1 MPVDP
6 VCGMEVGKNT
16 EMTLEHEGEPYYF
29 CSHECRNVFQKNPE
43 PHMKSSVPNIK
54 EVYHHYIPRI
64 PYGRARGEFDMW
76 IKDEKNL
83 QVGDKTAFTR
93 SFREEDLRKFAEASG
108 DTNAL
113 HMNEA
118 FARKTRFKGRI
129 VHGTLVASLISAA
142 LACFP
147 GLTIYIN
154 QNLEFSR
161 PARIGKSLTASCE
174 IVEKLEK
181 DQFRLTTRVENAAND
196 ILIHGTATVLIDPM
210 PTFEQADHAETP

>member
-6 VCGMEVGKNT
+6 VCGMEVGENDAET
-16 EMTLEHEGEPYYF
+16 SLEYEGERYYF
-29 CSHECRNVFQKNPE
+29 CSHECKKVFRKHPE
-43 PHMKSSVPNIK
+43 EHVKRSVPNI
-54 EVYHHYIPRI
+54 ESVYHHNIPRV

-76 IKDEKNL
+76 IEDEENL
-83 QVGDKTAFTR
+83 QVGDKAAFTR

-118 FARKTRFKGRI
+118 FAKKTRFKGRI

-161 PARIGKSLTASCE
+161 PARIGQTLTAYCE

-181 DQFRLTTRVENAAND
+181 GRFRMTTRVENAANE
-196 ILIHGTATVLIDPM
+196 IIIHGTATVLIDSM
-210 PTFEQADHAETP
+210 PEFEDETV